1 MTSPAYNGAG
11 SLFVVGLRVTKLA
24 EDGSPLVGPEN
35 SYVTDALIR
44 AETGLEYQDGE
55 EISQTNGAGI
65 VCLAYRAPDSLLR
78 GTMSSLQVCKPD
90 PYLLEFLQGGR
101 VLVGEGGNLGYAAPA
116 VGVDPVPNG
125 VSLEMVTNQII
136 DGAKQGYGWW
146 VLPRASLR
154 TTGGWV
160 KSGSD
165 PMLPEF
171 EGQLTQN
178 PNWGDG
184 PTNDW
189 EWPSDRVWQFMQ
201 TDTNPLAGLSGLQAV
216 EAELTT
222 TSIEVTPPTDS
233 LTVDE
238 VGQLTATAT
247 MSDISERD
255 VTQSASWVSDD
266 PAIVTVDA
274 EGTITA
280 VAVGGPVNV
289 TATYGGQSDASAI
302 TVA

>member
-55 EISQTNGAGI
+55 EISQVNGAGI

-78 GTMSSLQVCKPD
+78 GTVSSLQVCKPD

-101 VLVGEGGNLGYAAPA
+101 VLQGEDDNLGYAAPA
-116 VGVDPVPNG
+116 VGADPVPNG
-125 VSLEMVTNQII
+125 VSLEMVTNQIV
-136 DGAKQGYGWW
+136 DGAKAGYFWW
-146 VLPRASLR
+146 TLPRAALR

-160 KSGSD
+160 KAGSD

-184 PTNDW
+184 PQNDW
-189 EWPSDRVWQFMQ
+189 EWPSDRVWQYMQ
-201 TDTNPLAGLSGLQAV
+201 TDTNPLAGLVGLQAV
-216 EAELTT
+216 DAELTT
-222 TSIEVTPPTDS
+222 TSVEVTPPTDS
-233 LTVDE
+233 IAE
-238 VGQLTATAT
+238 EESAQLTAAAT
-247 MSDISERD
+247 MSDLSIRD
-255 VTQSASWVSDD
+255 VTQMASWVSAT
-266 PAIVTVDA
+266 PSTVTVDS
-274 EGTITA
+274 EGVVTGQA
-280 VAVGGPVNV
+280 AGGPVNV
-289 TATYGGQSDASAI
+289 TATYGGQTDASAI
-302 TVA
+302 TVT